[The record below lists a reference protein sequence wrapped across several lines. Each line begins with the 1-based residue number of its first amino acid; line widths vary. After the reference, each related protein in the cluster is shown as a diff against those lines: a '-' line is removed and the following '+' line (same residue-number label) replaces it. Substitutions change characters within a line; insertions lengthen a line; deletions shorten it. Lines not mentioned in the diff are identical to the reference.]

1 MDMTGSPAVYRNRK
15 RVFDVKKLLSLA
27 LAAALAVTC
36 LSGCSGSGGTA
47 PSTGAPQTSTPE
59 SGAPETPAANSDLV
73 VDLSDISV
81 GACVMSLRHEFMAN
95 LVVGYKEFMA
105 QTNCNVIITDGGNME
120 PEKQVTNVENY
131 IAQNVDGILCQCIS
145 VETMKDTLKH
155 AMDAGIPVG
164 IYPYDTSVGATTY
177 FGYNEYDWGY
187 SLGENAADWINSKLD
202 GSAKILNVIT
212 TLEEAAVQRSQG
224 WQDAIKALCDE
235 SKLEWV
241 TVEATSSEDAMATTE
256 SALQANPDVDMVL
269 VYNDEMGIGAYQAIV
284 QSGLDT
290 TNMYLGSC
298 DGTDTVLDYVQ
309 EDTVYRCTVGN
320 DRFVSEIGFYWVENM
335 VKIALGMDY
344 DDPFPITT
352 IAITKDNVDDYRS
365 REPEYVIS
373 QDLIDFVNNM

>member
-1 MDMTGSPAVYRNRK
+1 MDMTGSPAVYKNRK

-298 DGTDTVLDYVQ
+298 DGTDTVRDYVQ

>member
-1 MDMTGSPAVYRNRK
+1 MTGSPAVYKNRK

-155 AMDAGIPVG
+155 AMDVGIPVG

>member
-1 MDMTGSPAVYRNRK
+1 MTGSPAVYKNRK

-269 VYNDEMGIGAYQAIV
+269 VYNDEMGIVAYQAIV

>member
-1 MDMTGSPAVYRNRK
+1 MDMTGSPAVYKNRK

-298 DGTDTVLDYVQ
+298 DGTDTVLDYVH

-373 QDLIDFVNNM
+373 QDLIDFVNIM

>member
-1 MDMTGSPAVYRNRK
+1 MDMTGSPAVYKNRK

-155 AMDAGIPVG
+155 AMDVGIPVG

>member
-1 MDMTGSPAVYRNRK
+1 MDMTGSPAVYKNRK

-320 DRFVSEIGFYWVENM
+320 DRFVSETGFYWVENM

>member
-1 MDMTGSPAVYRNRK
+1 MDMTGSPAVYKNRK

-105 QTNCNVIITDGGNME
+105 QTNCNVIITDDGNME

>member
-1 MDMTGSPAVYRNRK
+1 MDMTGSPAVYKNRK

-164 IYPYDTSVGATTY
+164 IYPYDTSVGATAY

>member
-1 MDMTGSPAVYRNRK
+1 MDMTGSPAVYKNRK

-241 TVEATSSEDAMATTE
+241 TV
-256 SALQANPDVDMVL
+256 
-269 VYNDEMGIGAYQAIV
+269 
-284 QSGLDT
+284 
-290 TNMYLGSC
+290 
-298 DGTDTVLDYVQ
+298 
-309 EDTVYRCTVGN
+309 
-320 DRFVSEIGFYWVENM
+320 
-335 VKIALGMDY
+335 
-344 DDPFPITT
+344 
-352 IAITKDNVDDYRS
+352 
-365 REPEYVIS
+365 
-373 QDLIDFVNNM
+373 

>member
-1 MDMTGSPAVYRNRK
+1 MDMTGSPAVYKNRK

-27 LAAALAVTC
+27 LAAARAVTC

>member
-1 MDMTGSPAVYRNRK
+1 MDMTGSPAVYKNRK

-27 LAAALAVTC
+27 RAAALAVTC

>member
-1 MDMTGSPAVYRNRK
+1 MDMTGSPAVYKNRK
-15 RVFDVKKLLSLA
+15 RVFDVKILLSLA

>member
-1 MDMTGSPAVYRNRK
+1 MDMTGSPAVYKNRK

-155 AMDAGIPVG
+155 AMDVGIPVG

-290 TNMYLGSC
+290 TNMYLDSC

>member
-1 MDMTGSPAVYRNRK
+1 M
-15 RVFDVKKLLSLA
+15 KKLLSLA
-27 LAAALAVTC
+27 LAAARAVTC

>member
-1 MDMTGSPAVYRNRK
+1 MDMTGSPAVYKNRK

-344 DDPFPITT
+344 DDPFPINT

>member
-1 MDMTGSPAVYRNRK
+1 MTGSPAVYKNRK

-36 LSGCSGSGGTA
+36 LAGCSGSGGTA
-47 PSTGAPQTSTPE
+47 PSTGAPQASTPE

-105 QTNCNVIITDGGNME
+105 QSNCNVIITDGGNME

>member
-1 MDMTGSPAVYRNRK
+1 MTGSPAVYKNRK

-47 PSTGAPQTSTPE
+47 PRTGAPQTSTPE

-155 AMDAGIPVG
+155 AMDVGIPVG

>member
-1 MDMTGSPAVYRNRK
+1 MDMTGSPAVYKNRK

-73 VDLSDISV
+73 VVLSDISV